1 MQSMWHLNIML
12 EAILLTKWQF
22 STKARKCMVGK
33 PIFYQ
38 VQKKGENEKKKTR
51 LKTLK
56 ENGKLIELR
65 WFWPFLSDLQQ
76 IEENCT
82 IFLLRNNPFQGPI
95 KAIIFSPTLPGA
107 AFISL
112 SRTTGSLREYPQ
124 KSNATLMRNSRK
136 LTLKKKF
143 RQSLFCRSG
152 LLFDFCYV
160 HIRLRLT

>member
-1 MQSMWHLNIML
+1 MWYSNIML

-22 STKARKCMVGK
+22 LTKASKGHGGKIHFLAQKRRKW
-33 PIFYQ
+33 
-38 VQKKGENEKKKTR
+38 KKTDWK
-51 LKTLK
+51 LKWQTHWVEMILAIS
-56 ENGKLIELR
+56 L
-65 WFWPFLSDLQQ
+65 DLQQ

-82 IFLLRNNPFQGPI
+82 IFLLRNNPFQSPI

-112 SRTTGSLREYPQ
+112 SRTTGSLREYTQ

-160 HIRLRLT
+160 HIRLRLTYSNTDV

>member
-22 STKARKCMVGK
+22 STKARQCMVGK

-38 VQKKGENEKKKTR
+38 VQKKGKNEKKTR

-65 WFWPFLSDLQQ
+65 WFWPFLWDLQQ

-112 SRTTGSLREYPQ
+112 SRTTGSLREYTQ

-143 RQSLFCRSG
+143 RQSLFWRAKWPSFW
-152 LLFDFCYV
+152 LLL

>member
-1 MQSMWHLNIML
+1 MIL
-12 EAILLTKWQF
+12 AISL
-22 STKARKCMVGK
+22 
-33 PIFYQ
+33 
-38 VQKKGENEKKKTR
+38 
-51 LKTLK
+51 
-56 ENGKLIELR
+56 
-65 WFWPFLSDLQQ
+65 DLQQ

-160 HIRLRLT
+160 HIRLRSEVTQMFRGVSLLIV